1 MWKEIIT
8 EDQLLELIDKAFFT
22 LKKSGLI
29 DKAKNYDP
37 LLEDSDIKADIAISV
52 LEHIRKFDPNRVI
65 KHVKDGN
72 MYKLIERIVLQKIK
86 EVPTRYIH
94 YGAKTIERT
103 ISTPEGT
110 IKISE
115 REYYRKRKLFKNFD
129 KISTR
134 NVISITEIEE
144 NSFEDNKRG
153 FFERYNP
160 ENFETELP
168 YVESP
173 EEILMKKEETK
184 KNSSYKSILNE
195 IYNLLQRR

>member
-52 LEHIRKFDPNRVI
+52 LEHIQKFDPNRVI